1 MNFYKNQPIPLL
13 EAGPEREL
21 MVCFLERVKRMK
33 GLTKALVQQA
43 GVNAKWL
50 KPDEPRNFPVKR
62 FLRITLHTMYK
73 LDRDEFKQRVD
84 TMIDYTY
91 DHILPTYA
99 NLVSPQVS
107 KRKQRPPSIRRLYR
121 RRYRRSKKIIFTHQ
135 INTLWNI
142 QQPSVTFCMASATP
156 AMLISPC
163 FSGS

>member
-1 MNFYKNQPIPLL
+1 MICFKSQPIPLL

-21 MVCFLERVKRMK
+21 MVCFLERVKHMK

-73 LDRDEFKQRVD
+73 LDRDEFKQQVD
-84 TMIDYTY
+84 ALIDYTY

-99 NLVSPQVS
+99 KLVDHQAG

-121 RRYRRSKKIIFTHQ
+121 RRYRLS
-135 INTLWNI
+135 
-142 QQPSVTFCMASATP
+142 SVTLRHRPATFNLV
-156 AMLISPC
+156 ANLNTYIYE
-163 FSGS
+163 